1 MVFSGADMDI
11 LSKVQRSVIFLIKA
25 SMYVCLIGTFFLVFS
40 TEFAWLLRPSRTAAV
55 TFVTFCVVEAML
67 IAIYGGFTIGR
78 TKSKPIV
85 MSISIA
91 TIFADF
97 VTHMQ
102 LCIMNV
108 NENLNSHF
116 VYESPHLLLLVIC
129 IQVSLIILF
138 TYLAHYVYFTINP
151 PEKCCVVTSSEVSLN
166 NIVPKIKRYKKQ
178 YNIVHMIHHT
188 SKCLFDVINECDT
201 IFIYDVPVQEK
212 SYITEYCYAKNK
224 NIYFNFEIDDVVM
237 LGARTAM
244 LDDKPMV
251 SAVVRDLTLE
261 QRFVKRVMD
270 ILISS
275 IGLIICGIPMII
287 CAILI
292 KAEDGGH
299 VFFKQYRA
307 TKGGKLFQV
316 YKFRTMKEADSVNR
330 SVTSNDNR
338 ITKIGKYLRKFRI
351 DELPQLFNILKGE
364 MSVVGPRPEMIENV
378 DKYTAELPEFKYR
391 LRVKGGLTGYA
402 QIAGKYNTS
411 PKDKLVLDLMYIEK
425 YSLWLDFKLI
435 MQTVTVFFKASDS
448 TKAFGKKE
456 NKYHFTQYD

>member
-1 MVFSGADMDI
+1 MDI
-11 LSKVQRSVIFLIKA
+11 LSKVQKSVIFLIKA

-78 TKSKPIV
+78 TKSKPII
-85 MSISIA
+85 MSISIS

-151 PEKCCVVTSSEVSLN
+151 PEKCCVITSSEESLN

-188 SKCLFDVINECDT
+188 SKDLFDIINECDT

-224 NIYFNFEIDDVVM
+224 NIYFNFEMDDVVM

-261 QRFVKRVMD
+261 QRFVKRAMD

-330 SVTSNDNR
+330 SVTSNDDR

>member
-151 PEKCCVVTSSEVSLN
+151 PDKCCVVTSSEVSLN

-224 NIYFNFEIDDVVM
+224 NIYFNFEMDDVVM

>member
-1 MVFSGADMDI
+1 MDI

>member
-1 MVFSGADMDI
+1 MDI
-11 LSKVQRSVIFLIKA
+11 LSKVQKSVIFLIKA
-25 SMYVCLIGTFFLVFS
+25 SMYVCLIGTFFMVFS

-78 TKSKPIV
+78 TKSKPII

-151 PEKCCVVTSSEVSLN
+151 PEKCCVVTSSEEALN

-188 SKCLFDVINECDT
+188 SKYLFDIINECDT

-224 NIYFNFEIDDVVM
+224 NIYFNFEMDDVVM

-307 TKGGKLFQV
+307 TKGGELFQV

-330 SVTSNDNR
+330 SVTSNDDR

-456 NKYHFTQYD
+456 NKYHFTKYD